1 MAVVL
6 SCTSVLITE
15 SVVPSCA
22 FLPQPTLPN
31 FFPTEVRLQANVA
44 VVGSHLVPV
53 HAFGPGSWKVITRVI
68 TTIGKLAFWLLR
80 KDFSLPKQYRGLM
93 VYCFF
98 FGFGLGFKTAV
109 TLVYFNVTNLI
120 NCFSSVCRWKR
131 YVDSGEDGEGGI
143 VTTSSWQAQSLSW
156 RFFGEEHLK
165 LLTSQPSCR
174 TASGFKGGAD
184 MGTLKQC
191 AAFSLLQSFSE
202 HLVWSSLADKQCQSP
217 AEVICLRY
225 LFPCP
230 LIHATF
236 PTVFCHRKYL
246 SSFWLGY

>member
-1 MAVVL
+1 MCPCLSSRRYLRRHHGCSAVCLL

-53 HAFGPGSWKVITRVI
+53 HAFEPGSWKVITRVI

-131 YVDSGEDGEGGI
+131 YVDSGEDGKEGLLPHEAGRL
-143 VTTSSWQAQSLSW
+143 SLW
-156 RFFGEEHLK
+156 VG
-165 LLTSQPSCR
+165 
-174 TASGFKGGAD
+174 D
-184 MGTLKQC
+184 
-191 AAFSLLQSFSE
+191 SLVRSIWSF
-202 HLVWSSLADKQCQSP
+202 
-217 AEVICLRY
+217 
-225 LFPCP
+225 
-230 LIHATF
+230 
-236 PTVFCHRKYL
+236 
-246 SSFWLGY
+246 